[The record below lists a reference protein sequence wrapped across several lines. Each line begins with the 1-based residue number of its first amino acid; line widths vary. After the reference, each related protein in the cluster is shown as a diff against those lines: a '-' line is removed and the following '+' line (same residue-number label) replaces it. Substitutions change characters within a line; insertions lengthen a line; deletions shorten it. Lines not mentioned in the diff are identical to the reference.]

1 MKALNQIN
9 QLAQGKAGEAA
20 SENAS
25 EKASEKQ
32 KIVLAYSGGLDTSV
46 ILTWLKEEFNYS
58 VIAVC
63 VDLGQQEDY
72 EALIQKG
79 LKTGAD
85 SVIVVDAVDAFVEEY
100 AFMGLKAGAI
110 YEGEYLLGTAF
121 ARPLIA
127 KHLVEIALKEGAIG
141 IAHGATGKGN
151 DQVRFEATIKA
162 LAPQLEVIAPWR
174 QWSFKSREDLM
185 NYAAQMGIPVPNT
198 PQDPYSRDENL
209 WHISHE
215 GGLLEDPWNAHCE
228 SLYRLTKPIGQVSSA
243 GDLLTLTFKEGTPVA
258 IDGKE
263 LSPRALLEN
272 LNRRAGLQG
281 IGVVDLVENRLVGM
295 KSRGVYETPGGTVL
309 YKAHSALERLVLD
322 RETLHVKTSLSLRYA
337 DLVYNGLWFSPLK
350 AALDAFVEKTQQMV
364 TGTVRISLA
373 QGHVRVLGSKSPFSL
388 YSEAHVTFGEDHV
401 YNQSDAQGFINL
413 FTLPLQM
420 AARVKAKEHSHEL

>member
-1 MKALNQIN
+1 MK
-9 QLAQGKAGEAA
+9 
-20 SENAS
+20 EN
-25 EKASEKQ
+25 Q

-46 ILTWLKEEFNYS
+46 MLNWLKEEMGYQ
-58 VIAVC
+58 VVAVC
-63 VDLGQQEDY
+63 VDVGQQEDY
-72 EALIQKG
+72 EALVAKG
-79 LKTGAD
+79 LKTGAEQ
-85 SVIVVDAVDAFVEEY
+85 VVVVDAVDEFVEAY

-110 YEGEYLLGTAF
+110 YEGEYLLGTAL

-127 KHLVEIALKEGAIG
+127 KHLVQVAFDCGAVA

-162 LAPQLEVIAPWR
+162 LAPHLQVIAPWR
-174 QWSFKSREDLM
+174 SWSFKSREDLM
-185 NYAAQMGIPVPNT
+185 AYAEQKGIPVPNT

-215 GGLLEDPWNAHCE
+215 GGLLEDPWQAHCE
-228 SLYRLTKPIGQVSSA
+228 SLYRLTKPLKAVDTT
-243 GDLLTLTFKEGTPVA
+243 GDTLSITFDQGIPVA
-258 IDGKE
+258 IDQEPMQPAE
-263 LSPRALLEN
+263 LLKALNE
-272 LNRRAGLQG
+272 RAGLQG
-281 IGVVDLVENRLVGM
+281 VGVVDLVENRLVGM

-350 AALDAFVEKTQQMV
+350 IALDAFVDSTQAHV
-364 TGTVRISLA
+364 TGTVRVCLV
-373 QGHVRVLGSKSPFSL
+373 QGHVRILGTQSPYSL
-388 YSEAHVTFGEDHV
+388 YSEAHVTFGADEV
-401 YNQSDAQGFINL
+401 YNQADAQGFINL

-420 AARVKAKEHSHEL
+420 AARAQGKRSSGAYASGALSTKALEIGGVQHGS